1 MNNNAIIRTKDIV
14 SFKDDI
20 SIIINH
26 FCDDM
31 SQEDIYKLQ
40 DIINRKI
47 DRFCICCLT
56 FKVDYEEANSMK
68 IKGDNNNDK

>member
-1 MNNNAIIRTKDIV
+1 MKNNAIISTKDIV

-20 SIIINH
+20 SITINH
-26 FCDDM
+26 FCYDM
-31 SQEDIYKLQ
+31 SQEAIYKLQ

-56 FKVDYEEANSMK
+56 FEVDYEEANSIHRKEIM
-68 IKGDNNNDK
+68 NNEE